1 MEAHK
6 VLRDT
11 VIRLEVGERP
21 FCPSSRSPSPSPAL
35 THHSLSPSPSS
46 TPTATLQRPPERA
59 CVRRGWDPGGGRGGL
74 HEGEGLQAMVHI
86 YMCVCVYIAC
96 IYRLVHM
103 YILYIHTCWYIYTY
117 IYMAYRYT
125 WPALQ
130 YRKQFR
136 PELNRRPTT
145 WRTQRCSYFRTRL
158 SLVPNLRASSKDSWF
173 ERERGG
179 GMKGME
185 EKGENFFITFAQ
197 FSCVYWKWGIER
209 IALKKSKVV
218 ECVLRA

>member
-35 THHSLSPSPSS
+35 THHSPSPSS

-59 CVRRGWDPGGGRGGL
+59 GVRRGWDPGGGRGGL

-96 IYRLVHM
+96 IYRW
-103 YILYIHTCWYIYTY
+103 YICIFYIYIRVDTYIH

-173 ERERGG
+173 ERER
-179 GMKGME
+179 E
-185 EKGENFFITFAQ
+185 EEEGKEWKKRGRIFLLLLHNFHVSIGNGA
-197 FSCVYWKWGIER
+197 SRE
-209 IALKKSKVV
+209 SH
-218 ECVLRA
+218 

>member
-59 CVRRGWDPGGGRGGL
+59 GVRRGWDPGGGRGGL

-117 IYMAYRYT
+117 IYIWHIDIPGLPSSTGNSSVPSSTDGQQHGEPSGAHIFVRD
-125 WPALQ
+125 
-130 YRKQFR
+130 
-136 PELNRRPTT
+136 
-145 WRTQRCSYFRTRL
+145 CRL
-158 SLVPNLRASSKDSWF
+158 SQTYAPRRRTLDSR
-173 ERERGG
+173 EREEEEGKEWKKRGRIFLLLLH
-179 GMKGME
+179 
-185 EKGENFFITFAQ
+185 NFHVSIGNGA
-197 FSCVYWKWGIER
+197 SRE
-209 IALKKSKVV
+209 SH
-218 ECVLRA
+218 